1 MKGFS
6 LVKPTT
12 FAFALAAGLAC
23 VADTVTAMSIYV
35 LDSTYSSLMLEVEPS
50 DTIDNVKQKV
60 QDWTSIAPTSQY
72 LYFGS
77 TLLEDGY
84 TLTDY
89 SVGRGSTLPLVA
101 TAAFSSTPLPNVVWD
116 FGVNDMTATAGVGWT
131 LWQTAGAV
139 DLSSYGSGAITF
151 NVFGYDGPLAGT
163 PGGYDPTSSYSLTF
177 LTATGGIGGF
187 SASQF
192 SVTGTFAEKA
202 SFTQSGNSLL
212 LQIPGSSVPEP
223 STYAVALAGIACGGY
238 SLIRL
243 RRAR

>member
-1 MKGFS
+1 
-6 LVKPTT
+6 
-12 FAFALAAGLAC
+12 
-23 VADTVTAMSIYV
+23 
-35 LDSTYSSLMLEVEPS
+35 
-50 DTIDNVKQKV
+50 
-60 QDWTSIAPTSQY
+60 
-72 LYFGS
+72 
-77 TLLEDGY
+77 
-84 TLTDY
+84 
-89 SVGRGSTLPLVA
+89 
-101 TAAFSSTPLPNVVWD
+101 
-116 FGVNDMTATAGVGWT
+116 MTATAGVGWT

-192 SVTGTFAEKA
+192 SVTGAFAEKA